1 MSNSSSTQQLFLRG
15 VWIAGVAV
23 AALTLAVSG
32 TPAMTWLENGTYDA
46 RVRWSAQPKKADPR
60 IVIIDIDNPSL
71 EVLQDKLGRWPWT
84 RRVWTEVIRYVGKGK
99 PKAVAVDI
107 IFGGAENEQVD
118 SALAQVLRTSGN
130 VVIGF
135 SFLSTHLEMSAEDTA
150 VTEQKAR
157 AVEPWSL
164 APGMGETFDPQD
176 FSPNRPLETLATS
189 AAGLGSLNS
198 APDSDGNVRR
208 VALQVQY
215 RDRAY
220 PSLAAKTVDIAT
232 NRSGLVWHR
241 KQNWF
246 DSNYAAANG
255 KSVPVDDEGRM
266 LLLWRGDRGVYPR
279 LPIWQVI
286 CSIYR
291 EQCPNNKIIYEPDYF
306 KDKII
311 LIGASAAASYDHHPT
326 PFEDAAPGFMAHA
339 TAMDNLLNGEAI
351 RQTPRWMLLVAVMLM
366 TLIGCDL
373 QVRLKSI
380 TAGIVVLLALLLAYS
395 AGAVLVFRSLNF
407 SMPLVAPC
415 LSLLLTYG
423 TSTVVRYA
431 TTGRELRR
439 TRGTLERY
447 VSPQL
452 VSYVMENL
460 DSINLAGDKRELT
473 ILISDVRNFTT
484 MTEKSDPV
492 ELIALLDE
500 YLAAMTEIIFKYNGI
515 VDKFIGDGILAYWG
529 AFTPEHNHAE
539 EASQAALEMIERLK
553 ELNTQW
559 KQQGKDP
566 FAIGIGINT
575 GAVIFGNIGRGQKI
589 EFTVIGDAVNL
600 ASRLEGLNK
609 QFGTS
614 VIISEATR
622 QRLGDS
628 ASVKP
633 LGGVTVKGKTEETT
647 VYELIGISKSQR
659 ETTEVSSN
667 THS

>member
-157 AVEPWSL
+157 AMEPWSL
-164 APGMGETFDPQD
+164 APGMGETFAPQD

-255 KSVPVDDEGRM
+255 
-266 LLLWRGDRGVYPR
+266 
-279 LPIWQVI
+279 
-286 CSIYR
+286 
-291 EQCPNNKIIYEPDYF
+291 
-306 KDKII
+306 
-311 LIGASAAASYDHHPT
+311 
-326 PFEDAAPGFMAHA
+326 
-339 TAMDNLLNGEAI
+339 
-351 RQTPRWMLLVAVMLM
+351 
-366 TLIGCDL
+366 
-373 QVRLKSI
+373 
-380 TAGIVVLLALLLAYS
+380 
-395 AGAVLVFRSLNF
+395 
-407 SMPLVAPC
+407 
-415 LSLLLTYG
+415 
-423 TSTVVRYA
+423 
-431 TTGRELRR
+431 
-439 TRGTLERY
+439 
-447 VSPQL
+447 
-452 VSYVMENL
+452 
-460 DSINLAGDKRELT
+460 
-473 ILISDVRNFTT
+473 
-484 MTEKSDPV
+484 
-492 ELIALLDE
+492 
-500 YLAAMTEIIFKYNGI
+500 
-515 VDKFIGDGILAYWG
+515 
-529 AFTPEHNHAE
+529 
-539 EASQAALEMIERLK
+539 
-553 ELNTQW
+553 
-559 KQQGKDP
+559 
-566 FAIGIGINT
+566 
-575 GAVIFGNIGRGQKI
+575 
-589 EFTVIGDAVNL
+589 
-600 ASRLEGLNK
+600 
-609 QFGTS
+609 
-614 VIISEATR
+614 
-622 QRLGDS
+622 
-628 ASVKP
+628 
-633 LGGVTVKGKTEETT
+633 
-647 VYELIGISKSQR
+647 
-659 ETTEVSSN
+659 
-667 THS
+667 